1 MFSLVVEVSFSGSS
15 SYMRGYGM
23 DSIDHFLPCLFVRLF
38 AILLKVG
45 EAQISGSRILCIR
58 RLSPNAKS
66 PKDFMK
72 Y

>member
-1 MFSLVVEVSFSGSS
+1 
-15 SYMRGYGM
+15 M
-23 DSIDHFLPCLFVRLF
+23 DSIDHFLPCLLVRLF
-38 AILLKVG
+38 AIFLKDE

-58 RLSPNAKS
+58 RLSPNAKL